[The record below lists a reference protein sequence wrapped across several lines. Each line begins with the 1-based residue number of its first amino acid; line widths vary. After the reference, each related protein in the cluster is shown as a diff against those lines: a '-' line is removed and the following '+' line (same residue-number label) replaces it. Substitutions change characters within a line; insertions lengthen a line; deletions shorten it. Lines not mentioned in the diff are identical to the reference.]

1 MTASQQVPAVHD
13 SLTLERT
20 YNASTARVFEAW
32 RDVKA
37 RERWSKPSA
46 DTEIVYDQAEFK
58 VGGLDIVRCGFKG
71 NLRYS
76 ARVRYLEIIPD
87 ARIVMAESVAEDG
100 ITRAVSLVTVEMA
113 PEGKSTRLKVTLQIS
128 ALDGP
133 DMLQGYRDGWEPT
146 LDNLANEF

>member
-1 MTASQQVPAVHD
+1 MTVIQQTAALHD

-20 YNASTARVFEAW
+20 YNASPSRVFAAW
-32 RDVKA
+32 KDVEA
-37 RERWSKPSA
+37 RERWSRPSP
-46 DTEIVYDQAEFK
+46 DTEIVYDQAEFRA
-58 VGGLDIVRCGFKG
+58 GGLDVVRCGAKG
-71 NLRYS
+71 DLRYS
-76 ARVRYLEIIPD
+76 AHVRYMEIIPD

-100 ITRAVSLVTVEMA
+100 LVRAASLITIEFEPA
-113 PEGKSTRLKVTLQIS
+113 GKSTRLKATLQIS

>member
-113 PEGKSTRLKVTLQIS
+113 PKASRRG
-128 ALDGP
+128 
-133 DMLQGYRDGWEPT
+133 
-146 LDNLANEF
+146 